1 MAAAVNT
8 MDYSQL
14 GSDLE
19 RQELEFG
26 ASPAS
31 PLLYCQLLAVYV
43 LQNDL
48 CNAKFLWK
56 RIPLGIKQ
64 NCPELVLIWHV
75 VQKMWLKDYAG
86 TYEALQKEWSDDV
99 KNIMLAVE
107 DSVRAR
113 ALRLVQL
120 AYSNI
125 HANEFATFVGMNVDK
140 AVQAA
145 ADAGWQVDNIT
156 GILIPKP
163 LDPPAAPPIMNEQHL
178 SVLTQYVTY
187 MEN

>member
-19 RQELEFG
+19 RQELEQSFC
-26 ASPAS
+26 
-31 PLLYCQLLAVYV
+31 PLYV
-43 LQNDL
+43 SR

-140 AVQAA
+140 AVQ
-145 ADAGWQVDNIT
+145 GT
-156 GILIPKP
+156 GIFLMIY
-163 LDPPAAPPIMNEQHL
+163 PPAAPPIMNEQHL